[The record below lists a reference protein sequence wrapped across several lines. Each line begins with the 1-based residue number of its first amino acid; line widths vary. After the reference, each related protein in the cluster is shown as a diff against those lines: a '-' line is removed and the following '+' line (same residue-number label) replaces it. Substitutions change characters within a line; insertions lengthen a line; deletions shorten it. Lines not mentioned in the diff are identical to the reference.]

1 MKPLRIRLV
10 FVICMI
16 GIFFMTG
23 CGKKGD
29 PTYYHDPYRVSLER
43 LYVLSRNHVLYLS
56 VSPLK
61 QSFEENF
68 L

>member
-1 MKPLRIRLV
+1 
-10 FVICMI
+10 
-16 GIFFMTG
+16 MTG